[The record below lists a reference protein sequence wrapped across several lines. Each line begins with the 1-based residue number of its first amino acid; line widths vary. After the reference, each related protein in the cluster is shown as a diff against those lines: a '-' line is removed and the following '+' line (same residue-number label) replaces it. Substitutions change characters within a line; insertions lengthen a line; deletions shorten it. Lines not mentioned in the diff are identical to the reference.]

1 VIGGS
6 SGIGLETARLA
17 RGEGAQVIFT
27 ADYSGNEKPT
37 ELDVNIPS
45 YASAIVTTNQIVEA
59 LASVETLG
67 SSAR

>member
-1 VIGGS
+1 VIGCS
-6 SGIGLETARLA
+6 SRIGLETARLA

-27 ADYSGNEKPT
+27 ADLARQKPA